1 MVDCVLYFE
10 GDGGTGYRILRAV
23 KNRFGSTNEIGVF
36 EMRGEGLAEIPN
48 PSESLLSG
56 RPIGAAGT
64 CVTCVM
70 EGSRPILAEIQA
82 LIAKSSANVPRR
94 NFNGFNFNRSMLLL
108 AVLEKRGGLRLG
120 TSDAYI
126 NVVSG
131 LELDEPGADLAAVLA
146 VASSYTDRIISEK
159 TAAIGEVG
167 LTGEIRAVSAMEQR
181 LSEVRRLGFECCV
194 VPKLKS
200 DRRNVPKGLEL
211 IEVRNIQE
219 ALAAVIGA
227 KRHPEA
233 E

>member
-1 MVDCVLYFE
+1 
-10 GDGGTGYRILRAV
+10 
-23 KNRFGSTNEIGVF
+23 
-36 EMRGEGLAEIPN
+36 
-48 PSESLLSG
+48 
-56 RPIGAAGT
+56 
-64 CVTCVM
+64 
-70 EGSRPILAEIQA
+70 LAEIQA
-82 LIAKSSANVPRR
+82 LVTKTNANVPRR

-126 NVVSG
+126 NVVNG

-146 VASSYTDRIISEK
+146 VASSYTDRVISEK

-181 LSEVRRLGFECCV
+181 LSEVQRLGFERCV

-200 DRRNVPKGLEL
+200 DRRIVPKGLEL

-227 KRHPEA
+227 RRRTET